1 MKLYDYELSG
11 NCYKVRLLLH
21 LLRVPYQRVAIDFHP
36 GKQHKTEW
44 FLSEV
49 NPLGQ
54 IPVLEDEG
62 EPLRDAQA
70 ILVYLASRY
79 DKRSQWYPDDP
90 RVRGEIQIWLAMAD
104 EITRTASAARLHD
117 ALGYSQFD
125 VLACRNGARSAFRV
139 LDDHLA
145 QRQALGF
152 TWLVGD
158 SPTIADIACFPY
170 TALAGE
176 GGISLDA
183 FPALRQWLWSFR
195 SQPRFVG
202 MAGIM
207 APRLHNADAVDA

>member
-21 LLRVPYQRVAIDFHP
+21 LLRVPYEKFTIDFYP
-36 GKQHKTEW
+36 GKQHKSEW
-44 FLSEV
+44 FINEI

-54 IPVLEDEG
+54 IPVLLDDG
-62 EPLRDAQA
+62 VPLRDAQA

-79 DKRSQWYPDDP
+79 DASGSWYPKDP
-90 RVRGEIQIWLAMAD
+90 RTCGDIQIWLAMAD

-117 ALGYSQFD
+117 ALGYTQFD
-125 VLACRNGARSAFRV
+125 IQACRTGAHAAFRV

-145 QRQALGF
+145 ERQALGF
-152 TWLVGD
+152 TWLAGN
-158 SPTIADIACFPY
+158 SITIADIACFPY

-176 GGISLDA
+176 GGISLDE

-195 SQPRFVG
+195 SQPRFMG

-207 APRLHNADAVDA
+207 ALELQPAEA

>member
-21 LLRVPYQRVAIDFHP
+21 MLSVECERVAIDFYP
-36 GKQHKTEW
+36 GKQHKTDW
-44 FLSEV
+44 FLSDV
-49 NPLGQ
+49 NPIGQ
-54 IPVLEDEG
+54 IPVLEDDG

-79 DKRSQWYPDDP
+79 DKTGQWYPQDA
-90 RVRGEIQIWLAMAD
+90 RARGEIQIWLAMAD

-117 ALGYSQFD
+117 ALGYTQFD
-125 VLACRNGARSAFRV
+125 IEACRTGAHSAFRV

-145 QRQALGF
+145 QRQALGY

-158 SPTIADIACFPY
+158 APTIADIACFPY

-195 SQPRFVG
+195 SQPRFIP

-207 APRLHNADAVDA
+207 PLRLQPAFAD

>member
-21 LLRVPYQRVAIDFHP
+21 MLRLPFEKVSIDFHP
-36 GKQHKTEW
+36 GKQHKSQW
-44 FLSEV
+44 FLDQV

-54 IPVLEDEG
+54 IPVLEDDG
-62 EPLRDAQA
+62 LPLRDAQA
-70 ILVYLASRY
+70 ILVYLASRH
-79 DKRSQWYPDDP
+79 DTSGQWYPQDA
-90 RVRGEIQIWLAMAD
+90 RLRGEIQVWLAMAD

-117 ALGYSQFD
+117 ALGYTQFD
-125 VLACRNGARSAFRV
+125 IRACRAGARAAFRV

-145 QRQALGF
+145 QRQALGH
-152 TWLVGD
+152 TWLVG
-158 SPTIADIACFPY
+158 SAPTVADIACFPY

-183 FPALRQWLWSFR
+183 FPALRQWLWAFR
-195 SQPRFVG
+195 SQRRFMG

-207 APRLHNADAVDA
+207 AVQLHTADAAA

>member
-21 LLRVPYQRVAIDFHP
+21 MLGVACEKISIDFYP
-36 GKQHKTEW
+36 GKQHKSEW
-44 FLSEV
+44 FLDEV

-54 IPVLEDEG
+54 VPVLEDDG
-62 EPLRDAQA
+62 QPLRDAQA

-79 DKRSQWYPDDP
+79 DQSGQWYPDDA
-90 RVRGEIQIWLAMAD
+90 RQRGEIQIWLAMAD

-117 ALGYSQFD
+117 ALGYGQFD
-125 VLACRNGARSAFRV
+125 IQACRAGARAAFRL

-152 TWLVGD
+152 TWLVGS

-195 SQPRFVG
+195 SQPRFMG

-207 APRLHNADAVDA
+207 PVQLHTADAAA

>member
-1 MKLYDYELSG
+1 MQLYDYELSG

-21 LLRVPYQRVAIDFHP
+21 LLNIPYEKFSIDFYP
-36 GKQHKTEW
+36 GKQHKSDW
-44 FLSEV
+44 FISEV

-54 IPVLEDEG
+54 IPVLVDDG
-62 EPLRDAQA
+62 VPLRDAQA

-79 DKRSQWYPDDP
+79 DTSGQWYPHDP
-90 RVRGEIQIWLAMAD
+90 RTRGQIQIWLSMAD

-125 VLACRNGARSAFRV
+125 IQACRNGARAAFRV
-139 LDDHLA
+139 MDDHLA

-152 TWLVGD
+152 TWLAGN
-158 SPTIADIACFPY
+158 SITIADIACFPY

-176 GGISLDA
+176 GGIPLDE

-195 SQPRFVG
+195 SQPRFMG

-207 APRLHNADAVDA
+207 ALQLQPQEA